1 MNANAVEVLREL
13 VTAVKGIRKETVGGV
28 LPEVSREVS
37 EDARMRLE
45 EAIQDATDFLRV
57 K

>member
-1 MNANAVEVLREL
+1 MKAKAAEVLREL
-13 VTAVKGIRKETVGGV
+13 VTAVKGIRHETVGGV
-28 LPEVSREVS
+28 LPEVAREVS

-45 EAIQDATDFLRV
+45 EAIRDASEFLRE